1 MKLLLINHYL
11 QLARVHQNKN
21 STMSLKD
28 SKIKISHIKEQALG
42 FSSLN
47 ICGGGLFGCI

>member
-21 STMSLKD
+21 SILCLKD
-28 SKIKISHIKEQALG
+28 SKISHIKEQALG